1 MKQFLFCLIAAL
13 SIPSIYGC
21 SSEMSEEDKQQSI
34 QKMEEEGKKMEEL
47 LPAKID

>member
-13 SIPSIYGC
+13 MVPAIYGC
-21 SSEMSEEDKQQSI
+21 SSEMSEEDKKESVQA
-34 QKMEEEGKKMEEL
+34 MEEEGKKMEEL